1 MPETRYGETYT
12 YPEGMAAKDKIPANA
27 IIVREPYE
35 VSDEQLAQE
44 AEDARRK
51 ELTNKSNR
59 SSKEVSEL
67 LSLVAKKLEVQ

>member
-1 MPETRYGETYT
+1 MPETRYIETYT
-12 YPEGMAAKDKIPANA
+12 YPEGMAAKDKLPANA

-51 ELTNKSNR
+51 ELTNKSR
-59 SSKEVSEL
+59 SSKEASEL
-67 LSLVAKKLEVQ
+67 LTLIARKL